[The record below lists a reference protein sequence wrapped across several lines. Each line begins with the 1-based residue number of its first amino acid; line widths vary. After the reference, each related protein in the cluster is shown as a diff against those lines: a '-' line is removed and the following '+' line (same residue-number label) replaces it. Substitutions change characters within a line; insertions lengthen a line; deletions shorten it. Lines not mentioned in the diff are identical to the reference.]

1 MFTDAIGTL
10 EYELAHLNVIQKRLA
25 IEGTNEAKKRVADNI
40 AQVEQAIA
48 VLKREENK
56 FQSVV
61 ANFATTAMDECAQWR
76 RHRAVNAT
84 QGNTVGS
91 TPTSF
96 TI

>member
-48 VLKREENK
+48 VLKREESK
-56 FQSVV
+56 Y
-61 ANFATTAMDECAQWR
+61 
-76 RHRAVNAT
+76 
-84 QGNTVGS
+84 
-91 TPTSF
+91 
-96 TI
+96 